1 MTRTSRKRTVG
12 LALAMLTLAALSPAL
27 LRTAE
32 AGYYGHGYRHGYGH
46 GFGYGRGYG
55 YSHGYGHGYG
65 YGYGYGY
72 RPQGGLTLDI
82 AKQAGLGA
90 VDLNVKPKKAEVYVD
105 GEYAGLVRNFDGYPA
120 YLWLSEG
127 VHQVVL
133 FHNGRKTEA
142 REFTVR
148 KGEVIDFHLRM
159 QDGEAVAAQEL
170 FEGATAL
177 G

>member
-12 LALAMLTLAALSPAL
+12 LVLAMLTLAALSPAL

-32 AGYYGHGYRHGYGH
+32 AGYYGHGH
-46 GFGYGRGYG
+46 GYGRGYG
-55 YSHGYGHGYG
+55 HGYGHGYG

-82 AKQAGLGA
+82 AKQVGLGA

-105 GEYAGLVRNFDGYPA
+105 GEYEGLARNFDGYPA

-148 KGEVIDFHLRM
+148 KGEVIDFALRM
-159 QDGEAVAAQEL
+159 QDGEAVAAQES
-170 FEGATAL
+170 FEGATPL

>member
-1 MTRTSRKRTVG
+1 MTRTSQKRTVG

-32 AGYYGHGYRHGYGH
+32 AGYYGHGYGH
-46 GFGYGRGYG
+46 GYGRGYG
-55 YSHGYGHGYG
+55 YGHGYGRGYGHGYG
-65 YGYGYGY
+65 YGRGYGYGY

-127 VHQVVL
+127 VHQVVV

-148 KGEVIDFHLRM
+148 KGEVIDFYLRM

-170 FEGATAL
+170 FEGAAAL

>member
-1 MTRTSRKRTVG
+1 MTRTNRKRTVG
-12 LALAMLTLAALSPAL
+12 LALAILTLATLSLALP
-27 LRTAE
+27 RTAE
-32 AGYYGHGYRHGYGH
+32 ARYYGHGYYGYGH
-46 GFGYGRGYG
+46 R
-55 YSHGYGHGYG
+55 YGHGYG
-65 YGYGYGY
+65 YGHYGY
-72 RPQGGLTLDI
+72 RQQRELTLEI

-105 GEYAGLVRNFDGYPA
+105 GEYQGLVRNFDGYPG

-148 KGEVIDFHLRM
+148 KGEVIDFYLRM

>member
-1 MTRTSRKRTVG
+1 MTRTNRKRTIG
-12 LALAMLTLAALSPAL
+12 LALAILTLATLSLALP
-27 LRTAE
+27 RTAE
-32 AGYYGHGYRHGYGH
+32 ARYYGYG
-46 GFGYGRGYG
+46 
-55 YSHGYGHGYG
+55 HGYGHGYG
-65 YGYGYGY
+65 Y
-72 RPQGGLTLDI
+72 RQQRDLTLEI
-82 AKQAGLGA
+82 AKQAGLGGI
-90 VDLNVKPKKAEVYVD
+90 DLNVKPKKAEVYVD
-105 GEYAGLVRNFDGYPA
+105 GEYKGLARNFDGYPG

-148 KGEVIDFHLRM
+148 KGEVIDFYLRM

>member
-1 MTRTSRKRTVG
+1 
-12 LALAMLTLAALSPAL
+12 MLTLATLSSALP
-27 LRTAE
+27 RTAE
-32 AGYYGHGYRHGYGH
+32 AGYYGHGYGHRYGYGRGSGYGHSYGHGYGH
-46 GFGYGRGYG
+46 RYGYGRGYG
-55 YSHGYGHGYG
+55 YGHSYGSGYG
-65 YGYGYGY
+65 YGYGY
-72 RPQGGLTLDI
+72 PAQGGLTLDI

-148 KGEVIDFHLRM
+148 KGEVIDFQLRM